1 MSETKIPRRASKPWR
16 HSGFTL
22 VELMAV
28 VAIISILAVIALP
41 AFLDFAVRSKVSE
54 GMSFAAEAKTAV
66 TEYYYSTRTMPTSN
80 AQAGLPLAS
89 NYSRY
94 DHLERLSLSSSDPG
108 VITVTF
114 SLGGSRADGTAL
126 QLVPNTSGPVVAW
139 TCIPDPLNPI
149 GRNLVPPNCRN

>member
-1 MSETKIPRRASKPWR
+1 MSNSKISRRPILPGPQA
-16 HSGFTL
+16 GFTL

-28 VAIISILAVIALP
+28 VAIVSILAVIALP

-54 GMSFAAEAKTAV
+54 GMSFVGEAKTAV
-66 TEYYYSTRTMPTSN
+66 TEYYYSTRRMPTSN

-94 DHLERLSLSSSDPG
+94 DHLERLSLSSANPG

-114 SLGGSRADGTAL
+114 DLGVSRASGKAL
-126 QLVPNTSGPVVAW
+126 QLVPDTSGPVVTW
-139 TCIPDPLNPI
+139 TCTPDPLNPI
-149 GRNLVPPNCRN
+149 GPNFVPPNCRN